1 MDTSANNNN
10 DNIAA
15 DEKNFIE
22 VMEEFAREYPEITR
36 NKRRADMLNLVKKGW
51 MI

>member
-1 MDTSANNNN
+1 MDPSANNNK

-15 DEKNFIE
+15 DDKRFSD
-22 VMEEFAREYPEITR
+22 VMEEFAREYPEIMR
-36 NKRRADMLNLVKKGW
+36 NKRREDMLNLVKKGW